1 MTVQRFLEIGGAG
14 VRYALEGET
23 GPLVVLVHEMGGCLE
38 SWDRLAPLLSEGRR
52 VLRFDMR
59 GFGLSGKMSGTAD
72 LNRMA
77 DDLAELMRALDV
89 AGPAHL
95 CGMAVGGAL
104 VVRFAARHP
113 AMTASLAAMGPALG
127 VAADR
132 RAGVFARADRIE
144 RDGIPAI
151 SIEELGLTYPESLRD
166 PFHFPTYRAR
176 WLGNDPESYA
186 ATYRMLAGL
195 NADADLRSIVC
206 PCLFLA
212 GALDPLRPPALIEPL
227 ADKISNARFEPIEA
241 GHVMAFQ
248 KPGLVHD
255 ALVRFWPAMDD
266 ATPPGE
272 KSQ

>member
-1 MTVQRFLEIGGAG
+1 MTGHRFLEIGGTG
-14 VRYALEGET
+14 IRCALEGDA

-38 SWDRLAPLLSEGRR
+38 SWDRLAPLLREGRR

-72 LNRMA
+72 LDRMA
-77 DDLAELMRALDV
+77 DDLADLLGAVEV
-89 AGPAHL
+89 TGPAHL

-113 AMTASLAAMGPALG
+113 ALTASLAAMGPALG

-132 RAGVFARADRIE
+132 RDAVLARADRIE
-144 RDGIPAI
+144 RGGMSAI
-151 SIEELGLTYPESLRD
+151 SVEELGLTYPESLRD
-166 PFHFPTYRAR
+166 PLHFPIYRAR

-195 NADADLRSIVC
+195 HVDADLGSIVC
-206 PCLFLA
+206 PCLLLA
-212 GALDPLRPPALIEPL
+212 GALDPLRPPALIGPL
-227 ADKISNARFEPIEA
+227 ADKMVNARFEAVEA

-248 KPGLVHD
+248 KPGLVHE
-255 ALVRFWPAMDD
+255 ALVRFWSAMGD
-266 ATPPGE
+266 ATPPGG
-272 KSQ
+272 KPQ